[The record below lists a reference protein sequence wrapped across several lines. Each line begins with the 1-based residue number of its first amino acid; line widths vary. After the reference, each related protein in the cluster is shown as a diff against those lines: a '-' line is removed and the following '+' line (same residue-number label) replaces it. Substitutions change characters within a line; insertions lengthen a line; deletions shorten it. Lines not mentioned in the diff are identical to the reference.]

1 MEITADIN
9 YTNNILSTRVRTIL
23 DTTQL
28 EYPLIPEFGYQDEL
42 FDSLSQPGTSNAQQA
57 LTRWLSAAEL
67 VFVEL
72 DAAVGEDGKVQTEV
86 RVEEPG
92 ELVYGRD

>member
-9 YTNNILSTRVRTIL
+9 FTNNILSTRVRTIL
-23 DTTQL
+23 DTEQL
-28 EYPLIPEFGYQDEL
+28 SYPLIPEFGYQDEL

-57 LTRWLSAAEL
+57 LNRWLSNAEL
-67 VFVEL
+67 VFVEI
-72 DAAVGEDGKVQTEV
+72 DASVDESGEVSTDV